1 VATKRTSFGKLERDR
16 AKAAKG
22 AAKRERRQARTVDS
36 DALGGEPSQQPKS
49 DLQTG
54 ERPSVHDQLEK
65 IEAVH
70 QRFEAGLISFED
82 FEAQKSELLSHL
94 SVD

>member
-1 VATKRTSFGKLERDR
+1 MATKRTSFGKLERDR

-22 AAKRERRQARTVDS
+22 AAKRERRQSRTGDS
-36 DALGGEPSQQPKS
+36 DTVSGQGSSATETHLPGEQISI
-49 DLQTG
+49 DA
-54 ERPSVHDQLEK
+54 QLEK

-70 QRFEAGLISFED
+70 KRFEAGLISFED

>member
-22 AAKRERRQARTVDS
+22 AAKRERRQSRGDS
-36 DALGGEPSQQPKS
+36 DTEGG
-49 DLQTG
+49 QTEDVRPD
-54 ERPSVHDQLEK
+54 ERVSVGDQLQK

>member
-1 VATKRTSFGKLERDR
+1 VATKRTSFGK
-16 AKAAKG
+16 
-22 AAKRERRQARTVDS
+22 RERRQSKTGDS
-36 DALGGEPSQQPKS
+36 GAEGG
-49 DLQTG
+49 QTD
-54 ERPSVHDQLEK
+54 EVRPAEGVSVGDQLQK

>member
-22 AAKRERRQARTVDS
+22 AAKRERRQSRTG
-36 DALGGEPSQQPKS
+36 DADTQGGETAEARP
-49 DLQTG
+49 D
-54 ERPSVHDQLEK
+54 ERVSVGDQLQK

>member
-1 VATKRTSFGKLERDR
+1 MATKRTSFGKLERDR

-36 DALGGEPSQQPKS
+36 DTVSGEGSES
-49 DLQTG
+49 G
-54 ERPSVHDQLEK
+54 ENRLAAENVSIDDQLEK
-65 IEAVH
+65 IQAVH
-70 QRFEAGLISFED
+70 ERFEAGLISFEE